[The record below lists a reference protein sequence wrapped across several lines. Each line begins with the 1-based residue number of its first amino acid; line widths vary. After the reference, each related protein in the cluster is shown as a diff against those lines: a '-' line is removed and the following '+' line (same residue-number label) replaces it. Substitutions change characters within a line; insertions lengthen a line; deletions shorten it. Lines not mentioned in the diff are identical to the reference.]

1 MKASEIRNMTAEILR
16 EKIAEE
22 KAALAKLKFS
32 HTIAGTENPM
42 ILRSKR
48 RDIARMMTL
57 LNEKNQSK

>member
-1 MKASEIRNMTAEILR
+1 MKASEIRNMSAEILR

-42 ILRSKR
+42 VLRSKR

>member
-1 MKASEIRNMTAEILR
+1 MKASEIKNMSADALR

-42 ILRSKR
+42 TLRGKR
-48 RDIARMMTL
+48 RDIARMLTL
-57 LNEKNQSK
+57 LNEKNKSK

>member
-1 MKASEIRNMTAEILR
+1 MKASEIRNMSAEILR